1 MQKNKY
7 YFLSGGKG
15 AEKRT
20 GEKSRKDF
28 MCHVASFTLIELLV
42 VIAIIAILAGMLL
55 PALSRAREMA
65 RQTACSSMSKNL
77 TIAVLLYQDD
87 NKEYYPKNNGK
98 YPPDFSVSAPI
109 YFVPIS
115 LYLMKNPPATY
126 DSATAKKFWCPT
138 VAATA
143 RNFEAVKFPYG
154 LNLALSYKGSN
165 SQLSRKDMKG
175 VPSRQI
181 MLAETQY
188 AGTDAVNDW
197 KDGYYSAGTRWVYGR
212 HGSPANM
219 GKITGNC
226 TTSYCDGSIRSV
238 KVKTIKTANNN
249 AMPWDENCDGK

>member
-7 YFLSGGKG
+7 YFLSGGKL
-15 AEKRT
+15 KQNRT

-77 TIAVLLYQDD
+77 TLAVLLYQDD

-115 LYLMKNPPATY
+115 LYLVKQPPTAY
-126 DSATAKKFWCPT
+126 DSNIAKKFWCPT
-138 VAATA
+138 TA
-143 RNFEAVKFPYG
+143 VTAPNFQAVKFPYG
-154 LNLALSYKGSN
+154 LNLALSFKNSN
-165 SQLSRKDMKG
+165 TQFSRKDMKG
-175 VPSRQI
+175 IPSRQI
-181 MLAETQY
+181 MIAETQY
-188 AGTDAVNDW
+188 AGTDPENDW
-197 KDGYYSAGTRWVYGR
+197 KEGYYSAQSKWVYGR
-212 HGSPANM
+212 HGSAANM
-219 GKITGNC
+219 GKVKGNC
-226 TTSYCDGSIRSV
+226 TVSYCDGSIRSV
-238 KVKTIKTANNN
+238 QVRTLQTANNN
-249 AMPWDENCDGK
+249 PMPWDENRDGK